1 MTTLEIRIP
10 MDLWSDDTEGT
21 LLRWLYEDGSLVDA
35 GEPIAE
41 ITQEKAQMD
50 LLAPAKGR
58 LRQRLQAD
66 ATVRRGDLV
75 GHLEP

>member
-1 MTTLEIRIP
+1 MEIRIP

-21 LLRWLYEDGSLVDA
+21 LLRWLYADGAAVAA

-50 LLAPAKGR
+50 LLAPGSGR
-58 LRQRLQAD
+58 LRHVLQAD
-66 ATVRRGDLV
+66 ALVRRGDLV
-75 GHLEP
+75 GRLER